1 MRTYAILLS
10 SLLIFV
16 PNSLGAQNTSPAQGS
31 ELSPRKVYIATY
43 EKMARKEMKRT
54 GVPASITLAQGIL
67 ESGNGQS
74 RLATEGNNHFGIKCH
89 EGWKGK
95 TMFVDDDKPD
105 ECFRVYRNPKQSFV
119 DHSEFLLS
127 RSRYD
132 GLFILDPRD
141 YQSWAKGLKAAGY
154 ATSPTYAEKLIKII
168 EEEELY
174 RFDQQV
180 IKPATKGLKAHSRYK
195 MTPNGAGYVLLEE
208 GETIE
213 QVAFDLNLKL
223 DKILDFNDASYAWI
237 PRPGDRIYVTPK
249 KKNWDRKLREIST
262 CRMVAG
268 ESTWDVAQRYGIQ
281 IEALYRMNAWPVGYQ
296 PGDGELIRLQG
307 PMLGLTKN
315 PAGTL

>member
-141 YQSWAKGLKAAGY
+141 YQSWAKGLTLEMRHANCIITRRGC
-154 ATSPTYAEKLIKII
+154 TSNCP
-168 EEEELY
+168 
-174 RFDQQV
+174 
-180 IKPATKGLKAHSRYK
+180 
-195 MTPNGAGYVLLEE
+195 
-208 GETIE
+208 
-213 QVAFDLNLKL
+213 
-223 DKILDFNDASYAWI
+223 
-237 PRPGDRIYVTPK
+237 
-249 KKNWDRKLREIST
+249 
-262 CRMVAG
+262 
-268 ESTWDVAQRYGIQ
+268 
-281 IEALYRMNAWPVGYQ
+281 Q
-296 PGDGELIRLQG
+296 P
-307 PMLGLTKN
+307 LGCN
-315 PAGTL
+315 PARKEKKRTWP